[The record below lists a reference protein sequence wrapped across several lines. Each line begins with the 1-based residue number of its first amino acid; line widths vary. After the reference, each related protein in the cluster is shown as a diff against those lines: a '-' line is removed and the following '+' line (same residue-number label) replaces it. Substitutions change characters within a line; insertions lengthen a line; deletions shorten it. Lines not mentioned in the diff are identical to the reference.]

1 MSVITEGQRAGRGE
15 PPPAEASE
23 RQKAV
28 IWTMGGQLRVPHGPR
43 RRGWGGGEAGQPTLL
58 TDWLRL
64 ELGGCADLT
73 QTFAVEGCQSHRVRR
88 LRLQAHDGD
97 DALHA
102 GCCENMER
110 ITNDKKPTG
119 EMVQPLWETLW

>member
-43 RRGWGGGEAGQPTLL
+43 RRGWGGG
-58 TDWLRL
+58 
-64 ELGGCADLT
+64 GGRAADSTYGL
-73 QTFAVEGCQSHRVRR
+73 AAS
-88 LRLQAHDGD
+88 
-97 DALHA
+97 
-102 GCCENMER
+102 
-110 ITNDKKPTG
+110 
-119 EMVQPLWETLW
+119 